1 MKTSILFLFVLTIL
15 SSCTTQR
22 KCLRKYP
29 PQTSTVIVYRDSI
42 HTEVKYRDTT
52 IFVKIPGQTITDTIF
67 VPVNSPGPSYVP
79 DTARAENTYSIA
91 KAWLDWPQIR
101 LNLFQKPQT
110 IEILLKN
117 AIKERDT
124 YRELYENE
132 KSKEVQIVKET
143 PKFWKITGTIGMGF
157 LLAVLVWL
165 VMKLKKIVKI

>member
-1 MKTSILFLFVLTIL
+1 MKTIICLILSSLIL
-15 SSCTTQR
+15 SSCVTQR
-22 KCLRKYP
+22 RCNRKFP

-52 IFVKIPGQTITDTIF
+52 IFVKIPGQTITDTVF

-91 KAWLDWPQIR
+91 KAWLDWPKIR

-124 YRELYENE
+124 YRELYEQE
-132 KSKEVQIVKET
+132 KSKEVQIVKEV
-143 PKFWKITGTIGMGF
+143 PKFWKITGSIGMGF
-157 LLAVLVWL
+157 LLAFIVWL